1 MNKRKKAKFF
11 DLKKFPLDMARLVI
25 IPHFAL
31 GFRVKKYYKDGTKY
45 KKTLRGGMIIAA
57 NHIHLTDALLVASA
71 FWYRRM
77 YYFTAEV
84 VMNNKVK
91 NFLMSHAGS
100 IKIDR
105 YSFDIEAINKSVDVL
120 SQGHVLAIFP
130 QGGVKDTEDVQ
141 TIKSGAVLMALRS
154 DVPILPMYIEKRK
167 HWYNFTKVYI
177 GDPIYPNEMVK
188 SKFPTTQ
195 DIDNISIALMD
206 AMNECAHHQ

>member
-1 MNKRKKAKFF
+1 MNKRKKAKLF
-11 DLKKFPLDMARLVI
+11 DLKKFPLDMARLFI
-25 IPHFAL
+25 ILPLSL

-45 KKTLRGGMIIAA
+45 RKILRGGMLIAS

-77 YYFTAEV
+77 YYLTAKV
-84 VMNNKVK
+84 VMNNKIK
-91 NFLMSHAGS
+91 DFLMSHAGA

-120 SQGHVLAIFP
+120 SKGHTLVIFP
-130 QGGVKDTEDVQ
+130 EGGVKDTNEVQ
-141 TIKSGAVLMALRS
+141 SVKSGAVLMALRS
-154 DVPILPMYIEKRK
+154 EVPILPMYIEKRK

-177 GDPIYPNEMVK
+177 GDPIYPRDMVK
-188 SKFPTTQ
+188 SKFPSTQ

-206 AMNECAHHQ
+206 AMNECVHHQ